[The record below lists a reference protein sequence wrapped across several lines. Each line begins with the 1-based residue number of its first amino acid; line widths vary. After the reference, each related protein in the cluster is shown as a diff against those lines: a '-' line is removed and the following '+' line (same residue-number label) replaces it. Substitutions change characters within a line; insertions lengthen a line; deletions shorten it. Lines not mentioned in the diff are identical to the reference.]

1 MYCSTVRQVILQSTE
16 EGGIIELRNGFGDL
30 SVRLNGSTGS
40 ARFTGPSEVASTLNV
55 SSTVT
60 CQNLSAWGEKSRI
73 VRPASVPSR
82 WPRWKRQSRP
92 LPTAARAAVT
102 RTVCATARTTRATPR
117 PLTAARRCEWLATPT
132 SPGALWVE
140 GIDGGA
146 VVHGQP
152 GQTFAWLCLG
162 AQAGYAGSYAEPCH
176 DDPPK
181 PEDPGRVLLGIST
194 ASRSATS
201 GGRTTCWKI
210 HRPNSLFW
218 SCCRKEHDDDQSDRR
233 CLRAV
238 PEGLRVA
245 YRYARS
251 TRTETSRPATSA
263 AATSTPARRPLHF
276 WRGSRPR
283 VLAHIGEG

>member
-73 VRPASVPSR
+73 VPTSFGALKMAALETPEPAFADSGEGCCDEDGLCYIAHD
-82 WPRWKRQSRP
+82 PRYAE
-92 LPTAARAAVT
+92 TID
-102 RTVCATARTTRATPR
+102 
-117 PLTAARRCEWLATPT
+117 RCKALQWLATPT

-238 PEGLRVA
+238 P
-245 YRYARS
+245 
-251 TRTETSRPATSA
+251 
-263 AATSTPARRPLHF
+263 
-276 WRGSRPR
+276 
-283 VLAHIGEG
+283 